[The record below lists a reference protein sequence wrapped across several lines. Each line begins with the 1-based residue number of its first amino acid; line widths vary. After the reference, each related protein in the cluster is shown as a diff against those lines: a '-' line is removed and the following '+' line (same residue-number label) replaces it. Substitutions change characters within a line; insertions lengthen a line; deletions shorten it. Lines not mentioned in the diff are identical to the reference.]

1 MTSAQ
6 KTIKY
11 IAMAFAIFLSI
22 SIIGGIFSAL
32 AGLSFIFSDRDRE
45 PVGEMRM
52 YDVNG
57 AVSSLSVDLS
67 AAKLKIITGDKFSVE
82 SNHKYIS
89 VSVNNGILLIDETKE
104 PISVNSEGV
113 TVILSVPEG
122 FVFDDARI
130 ETGAAEVDVDTLSAD
145 VLKLNLGAGKVDIKN
160 LTANSRADIDGGAGE
175 LTIEGGLLRNL
186 ELDMGLGELNLKSR
200 IEGKSSLDYGV
211 GETNVT
217 LLGTREDYKIKIDKG
232 IGEAKLEGDRMAD
245 DSVYGAGENYID
257 IDGGVGEI
265 NIEFSDEKIQDAA

>member
-1 MTSAQ
+1 MTSVQ

-11 IAMAFAIFLSI
+11 LAMAFAIFLSI

-32 AGLSFIFSDRDRE
+32 AGLSFIFTDRDRE
-45 PVGEMRM
+45 PVGEMRV
-52 YDVNG
+52 YDING
-57 AVSSLSVDLS
+57 TVSSLSVDLN
-67 AAKLKIITGDKFSVE
+67 AAKLKIMTGDKFSVE

-89 VSVNNGILLIDETKE
+89 VSVNNGNLRIDETKE
-104 PISVNSEGV
+104 PFSVNSEGV

-145 VLKLNLGAGKVDIKN
+145 VLKLNLGAGEVNIKN
-160 LTANSRADIDGGAGE
+160 LTANSRAGIDGGAGE

-186 ELDMGLGELNLKSR
+186 DIEMGVGELNLTSR
-200 IEGKSSLDYGV
+200 IEGESSLDYGV

-232 IGEAKLEGDRMAD
+232 IGEAKLEGENMRD
-245 DSVYGAGENYID
+245 DSVYGDGENYID

-265 NIEFSDEKIQDAA
+265 NIEFSGETVQDAA